1 MTDER
6 TDSAMREK
14 GFTQRS
20 ILYPTGRVI
29 YRYREN
35 NEIEVT
41 EVSDGHHVY
50 WIVKHPRRPYELPP
64 ESRRFANPIAAATYA
79 NRVVIP
85 ALLAGKESA

>member
-1 MTDER
+1 MTDEH
-6 TDSAMREK
+6 TDEIMREK

-20 ILYPTGRVI
+20 ILFPTGRVI
-29 YRYREN
+29 YRWWKN

-41 EVSDGHHVY
+41 EISDGHHVY

-79 NRVVIP
+79 ERHVIP
-85 ALLAGKESA
+85 ALLAGKEAT